1 MSAMPAVAG
10 GFKVLFFFYSI
21 VTCPCPHDMCTN
33 TITRIFPP
41 LNVLLDICSTNV
53 SVWQATRG
61 GRVKLAALAAPPSDY
76 NHEEKGD
83 ALYAMELA
91 LALEKLN
98 FKMLFQL
105 HEVAEK
111 HNDANFTDFVEEMLA
126 EQVSHKIRCLY

>member
-1 MSAMPAVAG
+1 M
-10 GFKVLFFFYSI
+10 L
-21 VTCPCPHDMCTN
+21 
-33 TITRIFPP
+33 
-41 LNVLLDICSTNV
+41 
-53 SVWQATRG
+53 QATRG

-111 HNDANFTDFVEEMLA
+111 HNDANFTDFIEEMLS
-126 EQVSHKIRCLY
+126 EQVIDRCTSTILHC

>member
-1 MSAMPAVAG
+1 M
-10 GFKVLFFFYSI
+10 
-21 VTCPCPHDMCTN
+21 
-33 TITRIFPP
+33 
-41 LNVLLDICSTNV
+41 
-53 SVWQATRG
+53 
-61 GRVKLAALAAPPSDY
+61 KLAALAAPPSDY

-111 HNDANFTDFVEEMLA
+111 HNDANFTDFVEEMLS
-126 EQVSHKIRCLY
+126 EQVTQRVLLQYQQCTVIKRVR